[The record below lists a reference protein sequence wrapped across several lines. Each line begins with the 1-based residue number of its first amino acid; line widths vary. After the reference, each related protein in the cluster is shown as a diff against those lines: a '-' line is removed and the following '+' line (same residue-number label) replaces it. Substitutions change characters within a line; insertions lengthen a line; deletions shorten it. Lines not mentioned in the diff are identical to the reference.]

1 MKAKCIVWSALAL
14 ASALCG
20 LGLWRSRTHQTGL
33 ATAQN
38 ETPPQT
44 LVQAPQGTPNA
55 QHSGQEQVTV
65 YQHPEEAP
73 PWAVIYGHEFWR
85 RPLPA
90 TQGKARPGTPGTH
103 PAINLGGVVDRVS
116 HAFRTDA
123 ANTPPRVQ
131 AKNYVATLQ
140 ADSLRFSPAG
150 LPQRTE
156 GEPPAGGSAPGQ
168 MTAEEKRLSPLAD
181 RTPETPE
188 EEDLLMTR
196 LSELAAADAHAAS
209 GTSSRGDAQG
219 AGAARRTS
227 AWSPQPDPQT
237 EAAFQTA
244 SVELG
249 SRVLYRAPDSSL
261 SWAVLGNTAQALLDA
276 DSGLIEHFEAGSEG
290 VAVTWVLTRQPQAVA
305 PLTIEAQITGL
316 TYAGQTSGG
325 HHFADRTG
333 TARLRVGNATIADAA
348 GRQWEVPT
356 QFRAGALAVTVPGSI
371 LAEAVY
377 PVAIDPLISPEF
389 GMDTPIVVPAPAAQQ
404 NPAVAANSGNFFVAW
419 EDQRS
424 SGGSGA
430 SIYGTRVTGAG
441 VVSDPNGIALS
452 PVGASAPAVAPNG
465 SGYLVVWT
473 DGRNVATT
481 GLDIYGARVS
491 GAGQV
496 LDAGGFPISKATGD
510 QFSPAAIA
518 NGTDSFVVWQDGRSV
533 DTGPDIYGAR
543 VTSAGVVSDASG
555 IPISTA
561 VGAQASPA
569 IGFNGAHFLVVWT
582 DQRGGGDFYIYGAR
596 VTPAGAVL
604 DTSGVPISTVSGG
617 EFFPKAAASG
627 TNFFVVWEDYRN
639 VGAGFVD
646 IYGARVND
654 AGTVL
659 DRGGFPIGTGSGDRH
674 TPAVASAVPAL
685 SDYLVVWQDSRNLGT
700 SGLDIYGARV
710 TAAGAVTDPAGFPIS
725 TAPDDQSTPVLAF
738 DGSQYLVVWTD
749 ARNLAT
755 TDLDIYGTFV
765 TTGAVVSPPAGFV
778 ISTGSSG
785 EQQPATASNGT
796 NYLVVWQDYR
806 NGATTGADLYGVRV
820 STGGV
825 VLDLSALP
833 ISTAAS
839 DQISPAVASDGTDY
853 LVVWEDHRNDAT
865 TGADIYGAR
874 ITEDGTVQDANG
886 IPISTASSDQL
897 APAVSGSGGA
907 YLVVWQDGR
916 NLANSGTDIYGSRV
930 SRAGAVLDAG
940 GIAICTAN
948 AAQYSAAVAFN
959 GTHFLVVWS
968 DERNLGVTGVDI
980 YGTRVGTAGAVLDSP
995 NLAISQAPGDAVF
1008 PAVGSAGG
1016 DFLVVWEDGRNSA
1029 TTGDDIYGARVING
1043 VVSDP
1048 SGLAIAVAPNYQA
1061 VPAVAASGTNY
1072 LVVWQ
1077 DGRNSSTTGA
1087 DLYGARVGT
1096 TGVVLDAGGI
1106 PINTGPFDQ
1115 QSPKLA
1121 SGSPD
1126 VFLVVGQSL
1135 ERGSTRTV
1143 GNFVYLDDFPV
1154 ITRVT
1159 VAGGSATLTWLS
1171 IPNRAYRV
1179 EFKANLAAAVWSN
1192 LVPDI
1197 IASGTVSTQVDNTIG
1212 TNQARY
1218 YRVMLLPQ

>member
-1 MKAKCIVWSALAL
+1 MKAKWILWSALAL

-20 LGLWRSRTHQTGL
+20 LGLWRSRTHQTGP
-33 ATAQN
+33 ATAQF
-38 ETPPQT
+38 EPPPQT
-44 LVQAPQGTPNA
+44 LGPAPNGAPNA
-55 QHSGQEQVTV
+55 QHSEQVTV

-90 TQGKARPGTPGTH
+90 EQGKAQPGPMGAH

-123 ANTPPRVQ
+123 AGTRPRVQ
-131 AKNYVATLQ
+131 ARTYVATLQ
-140 ADSLRFSPAG
+140 AGSLRFSPAG
-150 LPQRTE
+150 IPQRTE
-156 GEPPAGGSAPGQ
+156 GEPPAGSSAPAQ
-168 MTAEEKRLSPLAD
+168 MTADEKRLSALAD

-188 EEDLLMTR
+188 EEDLLMAR
-196 LSELAAADAHAAS
+196 LSELAAADTRAAT
-209 GTSSRGDAQG
+209 GSSSHGDAQG
-219 AGAARRTS
+219 AGAARRALAS
-227 AWSPQPDPQT
+227 SPQPDPQT

-249 SRVLYRAPDSSL
+249 NRVLYRAPDSSL
-261 SWAVLGNTAQALLDA
+261 RWAVLGNTAQALLD
-276 DSGLIEHFEAGSEG
+276 SGNGLLEHFEAGSEG
-290 VAVTWVLTRQPQAVA
+290 VAVTWVLPRAPQAME
-305 PLTIEAQITGL
+305 PLTIEAQMTGL
-316 TYAGQTSGG
+316 TYAGQTPNG

-333 TARLRVGNATIADAA
+333 TARVRVGNVTIADAA
-348 GRQWEVPT
+348 GGTWQVPS
-356 QFRAGALAVTVPGSI
+356 QVRDDALVVTVPVSI
-371 LAEAVY
+371 LAQASY
-377 PVAIDPLISPEF
+377 PLAIDPLISPEF
-389 GMDTPIVVPAPAAQQ
+389 GIDTPIVVAAPAAQQ

-424 SGGSGA
+424 SGGTGA

-473 DGRNVATT
+473 DGRNIANT
-481 GLDIYGARVS
+481 GLDIYGARVN

-496 LDAGGFPISKATGD
+496 LDAGGFPISQATGD
-510 QFSPAAIA
+510 QFSPAATA
-518 NGTDSFVVWQDGRSV
+518 NGTGSFVVWQDGRSV

-543 VTSAGVVSDASG
+543 VTSSGGVSDAKG

-561 VGAQASPA
+561 AGAQASPA
-569 IGFNGAHFLVVWT
+569 IGFNGADFLVVWT
-582 DQRGGGDFYIYGAR
+582 DQRGGGDFNIYGAR
-596 VTPAGAVL
+596 VTPAGGVL
-604 DTSGVPISTVSGG
+604 DTSGVPISTVNGG
-617 EFFPKAAASG
+617 EFFPKVAASG
-627 TNFFVVWEDYRN
+627 TNFLVVWEDYRN
-639 VGAGFVD
+639 AGVGFVD
-646 IYGARVND
+646 IYGARVNG

-700 SGLDIYGARV
+700 SGQDIYGARV
-710 TAAGAVTDPAGFPIS
+710 TTTGAVTDPDGFPVS

-738 DGSQYLVVWTD
+738 NGSQYLVAWTD
-749 ARNLAT
+749 ARN
-755 TDLDIYGTFV
+755 TDLDIYGALV
-765 TTGAVVSPPAGFV
+765 TTGAAVSPPAGFV

-785 EQQPATASNGT
+785 EQRPATASNGT

-820 STGGV
+820 STAGA
-825 VLDLSALP
+825 VLDISAIP
-833 ISTAAS
+833 ICTAAS
-839 DQISPAVASDGTDY
+839 DQISPAVATDGTNY
-853 LVVWEDHRNDAT
+853 LVVWEDYRNAAT

-874 ITEDGTVQDANG
+874 ITADGTVQDANG
-886 IPISTASSDQL
+886 IPISTAASDQL
-897 APAVSGSGGA
+897 TPAVAGSGGA

-930 SRAGAVLDAG
+930 SRAGAVLDAS
-940 GIAICTAN
+940 GIPICTAN

-959 GTHFLVVWS
+959 GNHFLVVWS
-968 DERNLGVTGVDI
+968 DERNMAVSGVDI

-1008 PAVGSAGG
+1008 PAVASAGS

-1029 TTGDDIYGARVING
+1029 TTGDDIYGARVTGPG

-1048 SGLAIAVAPNYQA
+1048 SGLAIAVAPDFQVA
-1061 VPAVAASGTNY
+1061 PAVAASGTNY
-1072 LVVWQ
+1072 VVVWQ
-1077 DGRNSSTTGA
+1077 DGRNSGTTGA

-1096 TGVVLDAGGI
+1096 TGAVLDAGGI

-1126 VFLVVGQSL
+1126 VFLVVCQSP
-1135 ERGSTRTV
+1135 ESGSPRAA
-1143 GNFVYLDDFPV
+1143 GNLVYLDDFPV
-1154 ITRVT
+1154 ITHIN
-1159 VAGGSATLTWLS
+1159 VASGSATLNWLS
-1171 IPNRAYRV
+1171 IPNRTYRV
-1179 EFKANLAAAVWSN
+1179 QFKASPASLLWSN
-1192 LVPDI
+1192 LAPDT

-1212 TNQARY
+1212 TATARY
-1218 YRVMLLPQ
+1218 YRVVLLP

>member
-1 MKAKCIVWSALAL
+1 MKTKWILWSALAL

-20 LGLWRSRTHQTGL
+20 LGLWRSRTHQTGP
-33 ATAQN
+33 ATARN

-44 LVQAPQGTPNA
+44 LALAPNGTSNA
-55 QHSGQEQVTV
+55 QPSGQALVTI

-90 TQGKARPGTPGTH
+90 AQSKAQPEPVGAH

-123 ANTPPRVQ
+123 VGAPPRVQ
-131 AKNYVATLQ
+131 ARTYAATLK
-140 ADSLRFSPAG
+140 AGSLRFSPAG

-156 GEPPAGGSAPGQ
+156 GEPAAASSAPAQ
-168 MTAEEKRLSPLAD
+168 MTAEEKRLSALAD

-188 EEDLLMTR
+188 EEDLLMAR
-196 LSELAAADAHAAS
+196 LSEFAAADTGSAS
-209 GTSSRGDAQG
+209 HGDTQG
-219 AGAARRTS
+219 AGAARRAS
-227 AWSPQPDPQT
+227 AWSAQPDPQT

-249 SRVLYRAPDSSL
+249 SRVLYRAPESSL
-261 SWAVLGNTAQALLDA
+261 SWAVLGNTAQALLEA
-276 DSGLIEHFEAGSEG
+276 GSGLIEHFEAGSEG
-290 VAVTWVLTRQPQAVA
+290 VAVTWVLPRAPQAVA

-333 TARLRVGNATIADAA
+333 TARLRVGNVTVADAA

-356 QFRAGALAVTVPGSI
+356 QYRAGALGVTVPSSI
-371 LAEAVY
+371 LAQASY
-377 PVAIDPLISPEF
+377 PLAIDP
-389 GMDTPIVVPAPAAQQ
+389 PIVVAAPAAQQ
-404 NPAVAANSGNFFVAW
+404 NPAIAANGGNFFVAW

-430 SIYGTRVTGAG
+430 SIFGTRVTGAG

-465 SGYLVVWT
+465 TGYLVVWT

-543 VTSAGVVSDASG
+543 VTSGGSVLDASG
-555 IPISTA
+555 FPISTA
-561 VGAQASPA
+561 TGAQASPA
-569 IGFNGAHFLVVWT
+569 IGFNGAHFLVVWS

-596 VTPAGAVL
+596 VTPAGGVL

-617 EFFPKAAASG
+617 EFFPKVAASG
-627 TNFFVVWEDYRN
+627 TNFFVVWEDNRN
-639 VGAGFVD
+639 AGTGFVD

-700 SGLDIYGARV
+700 SGQDIYGARV
-710 TAAGAVTDPAGFPIS
+710 TITGAVTDPAGFPIS

-738 DGSQYLVVWTD
+738 NGSQYLVAWTD

-755 TDLDIYGTFV
+755 TDLDIYGALV
-765 TTGAVVSPPAGFV
+765 TTGTVVSPPAGFV

-785 EQQPATASNGT
+785 EQRPTTASNGT

-820 STGGV
+820 SAAGA
-825 VLDLSALP
+825 VLDLSAIP

-839 DQISPAVASDGTDY
+839 DQISPAVATDGTDY
-853 LVVWEDHRNDAT
+853 FVVWEDYRNAAT

-874 ITEDGTVQDANG
+874 ITADGTVQDANG
-886 IPISTASSDQL
+886 IPITTASSDQL
-897 APAVSGSGGA
+897 APAVAGSGGA

-916 NLANSGTDIYGSRV
+916 NLANSGADIYGSRV

-940 GIAICTAN
+940 GIPICMAN

-995 NLAISQAPGDAVF
+995 NLAISQAPGDAVS
-1008 PAVGSAGG
+1008 PAVASAGG

-1048 SGLAIAVAPNYQA
+1048 SGLAIAVAPDFQA
-1061 VPAVAASGTNY
+1061 APAVAASGINY

-1087 DLYGARVGT
+1087 DVYGARVGT
-1096 TGVVLDAGGI
+1096 NGTVVDMGGI

-1126 VFLVVGQSL
+1126 VFLVVCQSL
-1135 ERGSTRTV
+1135 EGGSTRTV
-1143 GNFVYLDDFPV
+1143 GNFVDLDDFPI

-1171 IPNRAYRV
+1171 VPTRAYRV
-1179 EFKANLAAAVWSN
+1179 QFKASLASLVWSN
-1192 LVPDI
+1192 LVPDVT
-1197 IASGTVSTQVDNTIG
+1197 ASGTVSTQVDNTIG
-1212 TNQARY
+1212 TDPERY